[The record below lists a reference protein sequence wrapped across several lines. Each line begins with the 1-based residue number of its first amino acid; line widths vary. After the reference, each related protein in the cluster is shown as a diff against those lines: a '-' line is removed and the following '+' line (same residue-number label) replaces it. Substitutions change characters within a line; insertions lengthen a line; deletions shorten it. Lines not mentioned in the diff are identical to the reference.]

1 MAPTTRPNDRRLQR
15 QRRRQLV
22 DAARSRYQALGYR
35 EKGAL
40 VDELVELSGYHRK
53 SVLRLLRQQPADH
66 GGPPARAGADH
77 DSAMV
82 AHHSRR
88 YGPEVV
94 QLLETLW
101 EASDHLCGKRL
112 AAVLPT
118 LVMALERH
126 GHLEIGAELRQ
137 KLLQVSPATI
147 DRLLTSARA
156 ALGGQHRR
164 RRSRIVTGVRRRT
177 TVRTFNGWKGVEPG
191 WFEMDLV
198 AHCSGRMEGPFLWTL
213 VLTDVASGWSECVP
227 LPSRDGLMV
236 RSALQELQTLMPL
249 PLRGLDV
256 DNDTAFMNEELER
269 WCAEARKPV
278 KLTRSRAYK
287 SNDQAWVE
295 QKNGMLVRRV
305 VGHRRL
311 EGPQQLERLCQLYGA
326 LRLFTNIYQPSAKR
340 IPFEESD
347 CREGRRPRR
356 RHDQPLTPA
365 DRLLGWSGLGRKGR
379 RQIEALQQHCDPV
392 ALLETIRSNQ
402 TALINGEREPANVT
416 EPSDSSQEL
425 DTFHSSLRL
434 LWKQSEPGKRG
445 GWHVPTRSYR
455 TRVDPTL
462 GCWRLVLQWLM
473 ADPLLTGQQAMQRLE
488 REQPGLYGGS
498 LRTLQRRMAEWRVAH
513 AAQVVGQ
520 QMGAIRDQ
528 ENSQLNRK
536 KKKQPL
542 RRQLNG

>member
-1 MAPTTRPNDRRLQR
+1 M
-15 QRRRQLV
+15 
-22 DAARSRYQALGYR
+22 
-35 EKGAL
+35 
-40 VDELVELSGYHRK
+40 
-53 SVLRLLRQQPADH
+53 
-66 GGPPARAGADH
+66 
-77 DSAMV
+77 
-82 AHHSRR
+82 
-88 YGPEVV
+88 V

-118 LVMALERH
+118 LLPALERH
-126 GHLEIGAELRQ
+126 GHLEIEAELSQ
-137 KLLQVSPATI
+137 KLLQLSPATI
-147 DRLLTSARA
+147 DRLLSSARA

-164 RRSRIVTGVRRRT
+164 RRSRVVTGVRRRT

-198 AHCSGRMEGPFLWTL
+198 AHCGGRMEGPFLWTL

-227 LPSRDGLMV
+227 LPRRDGLMV
-236 RSALQELQTLMPL
+236 RSALQELQSLMPL

-278 KLTRSRAYK
+278 ELTRSRAYK

-347 CREGRRPRR
+347 RREGRRPRR

-365 DRLLGWSGLGRKGR
+365 DRLLRWSGLGPQGR
-379 RQIEALQQHCDPV
+379 RRIEALQQECDPV

-402 TALINGEREPANVT
+402 TALVNGEREPGNGPD
-416 EPSDSSQEL
+416 PSDSGQEL
-425 DTFHSSLRL
+425 EAFLSSLRL
-434 LWKQSEPGKRG
+434 LWKQSEPAKRG
-445 GWHVPTRSYR
+445 SWHVPTRTYR

-462 GCWRLVLQWLM
+462 GCWHLVLQWLM

-488 REQPGLYGGS
+488 SEKPGLYGGS
-498 LRTLQRRMAEWRVAH
+498 LRTLQRRMAEWRIAH
-513 AAQVVGQ
+513 AEQVVGQ

-528 ENSQLNRK
+528 ENNQLNRK
-536 KKKQPL
+536 
-542 RRQLNG
+542 RRNNR

>member
-1 MAPTTRPNDRRLQR
+1 MGSAPSSGESRLQR
-15 QRRRQLV
+15 QRRRQLLE
-22 DAARSRYQALGYR
+22 AARSRYQSLSYQ

-53 SVLRLLRQQPADH
+53 SVLRLLRQQPADQ
-66 GGPPARAGADH
+66 GGPQARAGADH
-77 DSAMV
+77 DSA
-82 AHHSRR
+82 AALGRRR

-118 LVMALERH
+118 LVHALERH
-126 GHLEIGAELRQ
+126 GHLEIEPAL
-137 KLLQVSPATI
+137 KALLLQVSPATI
-147 DRLLTSARA
+147 DRLLAPARSAQ
-156 ALGGQHRR
+156 GGQHRR

-198 AHCSGRMEGPFLWTL
+198 AHCGGRMEGPFLWTL

-227 LPSRDGLMV
+227 LPSRDGLLV
-236 RSALQELQTLMPL
+236 RSALQELRKLIPM
-249 PLRGLDV
+249 PLRGIDV

-278 KLTRSRAYK
+278 ELTRSRAYK

-311 EGPQQLERLCQLYGA
+311 EGAQQLERLCQLYAA

-340 IPFEESD
+340 IPFEEGD
-347 CREGRRPRR
+347 IREGRRPRR
-356 RHDQPLTPA
+356 RHDEPLTPA
-365 DRLLGWSGLGRKGR
+365 DRLLRWSGMGR
-379 RQIEALQQHCDPV
+379 RGRQRIEALQQQCDPV
-392 ALLETIRSNQ
+392 ALLETIRHNQ
-402 TALINGEREPANVT
+402 AALVNGEREPDHRRESAST
-416 EPSDSSQEL
+416 TSQEL
-425 DTFHSSLRL
+425 DTFLNSLRL
-434 LWKQSEPGKRG
+434 LWQRSEPAKRG
-445 GWHVPTRSYR
+445 GWQAPTRTYR
-455 TRVDPTL
+455 TRADPTL
-462 GCWRLVLQWLM
+462 GCWHLVLEWLL

-498 LRTLQRRMAEWRVAH
+498 LRTLQRRMTDWRVAN
-513 AAQVVGQ
+513 AEQVVGM
-520 QMGAIRDQ
+520 QMEAFQEQ
-528 ENSQLNRK
+528 ENNQLNREEEP
-536 KKKQPL
+536 KQ
-542 RRQLNG
+542 R